1 MIFFRQVFNFN
12 FTDVIMLIIKCPKI
26 FVVCVHGLV
35 YEKIHEHVLRLSA
48 GGKMGH
54 LANKPKGSMLNLIP
68 IYNVKSLNL
77 K

>member
-1 MIFFRQVFNFN
+1 M
-12 FTDVIMLIIKCPKI
+12 
-26 FVVCVHGLV
+26 HGLV